1 MCQAFSTLAV
11 SIGFSIYL
19 SWRVGL
25 VTSIFVPLILLGTS
39 FETKLLNKQLT
50 GDNLANEIASKV

>member
-19 SWRVGL
+19 SWQVGL
-25 VTSIFVPLILLGTS
+25 VTCLFVPFILVGTA

-50 GDNLANEIASKV
+50 EDNLANEIASKV